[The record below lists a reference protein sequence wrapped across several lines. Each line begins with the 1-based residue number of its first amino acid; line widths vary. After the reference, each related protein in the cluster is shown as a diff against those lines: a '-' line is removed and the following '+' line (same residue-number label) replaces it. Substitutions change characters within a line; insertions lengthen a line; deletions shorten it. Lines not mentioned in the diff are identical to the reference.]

1 MSGSFDANRE
11 DLVVGVIGAGAMGQG
26 IVQVSLQ
33 GGMRVVLFDAKPG
46 GAAAGADLVA
56 QRLDRSAERGRL
68 EPDAVAE
75 MKTKLTVVDDLS
87 GFAPCHAV
95 VEAVFE
101 DLDVKHAV
109 YTELEKHVTP
119 DCIIAS
125 NTSSL
130 PISSLGRPCAHQTR
144 FAGFHF
150 FNPVPLMRLVEVIR
164 GSSTEDWVVE
174 GLVKLGER
182 MGRTP
187 VVVRDHPGFLV
198 NTGGRAFTTEAL
210 HILHE
215 GVAVQAQVDA
225 VMRDCAHFRMG
236 PFELMDLTGVDVNYP
251 ASLIMHEQNSYDPR
265 IRTVPFH
272 KSLHDAGRFGRKTGH
287 GNYRYDEAGKMIDP
301 PSPDHVSDAAP
312 AERVF
317 VAEGSEIFSDLLAG
331 TAMTEIDDGESPI
344 VAALYGE
351 DCSTFAARRSLD
363 HTRLVAIDPTGDL
376 SKRAS
381 IMTPPGANPA
391 ARDAVAAR
399 LNANGRAVVAIK
411 DSPGFIAQRM
421 RAMIGNL
428 GCEMAQIQLATPEDI
443 DLAMRL
449 GLNYPLGPLEI
460 IDDFGTALAYRIMS
474 TMQEITGDD
483 RYRPSPWLRRRA
495 LLGLGAKVPS

>member
-1 MSGSFDANRE
+1 
-11 DLVVGVIGAGAMGQG
+11 VI
-26 IVQVSLQ
+26 
-33 GGMRVVLFDAKPG
+33 
-46 GAAAGADLVA
+46 
-56 QRLDRSAERGRL
+56 
-68 EPDAVAE
+68 
-75 MKTKLTVVDDLS
+75 
-87 GFAPCHAV
+87 
-95 VEAVFE
+95 EAVFE
-101 DLDVKHAV
+101 DLEVKHAV
-109 YTELEKHVTP
+109 YTELEKHVSA

-130 PISSLGRPCAHQTR
+130 PISSLGRPCRHRNR
-144 FAGFHF
+144 FAGLHF

-164 GSSTEDWVVE
+164 GSSTEDWVIE

-198 NTGGRAFTTEAL
+198 NSGGRAFTTEAL

-251 ASLIMHEQNSYDPR
+251 ASLIMHQQNSYDPR

-272 KSLHDAGRFGRKTGH
+272 KSLYDAGRFGRKTGQ
-287 GNYRYDEAGKMIDP
+287 GNYRYDAAGKMIDP
-301 PSPDHVSDAAP
+301 PSPDHVGDAAP
-312 AERVF
+312 VERVY
-317 VAEGSEIFSDLLAG
+317 VIEGAEIFSDLLAG
-331 TAMTEIDDGESPI
+331 AALSASDDGESPI
-344 VAALYGE
+344 VAALHGE
-351 DCSTFAARRSLD
+351 DCSTFAARTGVD
-363 HTRLVAIDPTGDL
+363 HRRLVAIDPTGDL
-376 SKRAS
+376 SKRAT
-381 IMTPPGANPA
+381 IMTPPGADPA
-391 ARDAVAAR
+391 ARDGVAAR
-399 LNANGRAVVAIK
+399 INANGRAVMAIK

-428 GCEMAQIQLATPEDI
+428 GCEMAQIQLATPDDI

-449 GLNYPLGPLEI
+449 GLNYPMGPLEI
-460 IDDFGTALAYRIMS
+460 IDDFGPDLAHRIMQ
-474 TMQEITGDD
+474 TMQMITGDD

-495 LLGLGAKVPS
+495 QLGLGAKVLA

>member
-1 MSGSFDANRE
+1 MVFDAGRD
-11 DLVVGVIGAGAMGQG
+11 DLIVGVVGAGAMGQG
-26 IVQVSLQ
+26 VVQVSLQ
-33 GGMRVVLFDAKPG
+33 GGMAVVLIDAQPG
-46 GAAAGADLVA
+46 AAAAGATKVFE
-56 QRLDRSAERGRL
+56 RLDRSAERGRL
-68 EPDAVAE
+68 EADAVAV
-75 MKTKLTVVDDLS
+75 MKSKLTVAA
-87 GFAPCHAV
+87 GFEAFAPCHAV
-95 VEAVFE
+95 IEAVFE
-101 DLDVKHAV
+101 SLEVKHAV
-109 YTELEKHVTP
+109 YGELEKHVSTE
-119 DCIIAS
+119 CIIAS

-130 PISSLGRPCAHQTR
+130 PISSLGRQCAHQNR
-144 FAGFHF
+144 FAGLHF

-164 GSSTEDWVVE
+164 GPSTEEWVID
-174 GLVKLGER
+174 GLTKLGER

-251 ASLIMHEQNSYDPR
+251 ASLIMHQQNSYDPR

-272 KSLHDAGRFGRKTGH
+272 KSLYDAGRFGRKTGQ
-287 GNYRYDEAGKMIDP
+287 GNYRYDKSGKVIDP
-301 PSPDHVSDAAP
+301 PSPDFLTDAGA

-317 VAEGSEIFSDLLAG
+317 VAEVAEIFSDLLAG
-331 TAMTEIDDGESPI
+331 ATMAEIDDGVSPI

-351 DCSTFAARRSLD
+351 DCSTFAARTGVDYR
-363 HTRLVAIDPTGDL
+363 RLVAIDPTGDL
-376 SKRAS
+376 SKRAT
-381 IMTPPGANPA
+381 IMTPPGADPA

-399 LNANGRAVVAIK
+399 IAANGRAVVAIK

-428 GCEMAQIQLATPEDI
+428 GCEMAQIQLATPDDI

-460 IDDFGTALAYRIMS
+460 IDDLGPPLAYRIMA

-495 LLGLGAKVPS
+495 QLGLGAKVPA

>member
-1 MSGSFDANRE
+1 MTFDVSAD
-11 DLVVGVIGAGAMGQG
+11 DLTIGVIGAGAMGQG

-33 GGMRVVLFDAKPG
+33 GGMNVVLFDANPK
-46 GAAAGADLVA
+46 GAMAGKDLVV
-56 QRLDRSAERGRL
+56 QRLRRAVERGRL
-68 EPDAVAE
+68 EVNAVEE
-75 MKTKLTVVDDLS
+75 MIPKLMVSNDLS
-87 GFAPCHAV
+87 DFSNCKVV

-109 YTELEKHVTP
+109 YKELEEHVTA

-130 PISSLGRPCAHQTR
+130 PISSLGRPCKHQAR
-144 FAGFHF
+144 FAGLHF

-164 GSSTEDWVVE
+164 GPSTEDWVIE
-174 GLVKLGER
+174 ALVQLGER

-187 VVVRDHPGFLV
+187 VVVRDAPGFLV

-215 GVAVQAQVDA
+215 GVAIQSQVDA

-272 KSLHDAGRFGRKTGH
+272 KSLYDAGRFGRKTGH
-287 GNYRYDEAGKMIDP
+287 GNYRYDADGKMIDP
-301 PSPDHVSDAAP
+301 PSPDYKTS
-312 AERVF
+312 AEKASRIIIM
-317 VAEGSEIFSDLLAG
+317 EGNEVFSDIFASAG
-331 TAMTEIDDGESPI
+331 MSDSDDGESPI
-344 VAALYGE
+344 VAALLGE
-351 DCSTFAARRSLD
+351 DCSTFAHRTGVDYR
-363 HTRLVAIDPTGDL
+363 RLVGIDGTGDL
-376 SKRAS
+376 SKRVTL
-381 IMTPPGANPA
+381 MTPPGVKKNA
-391 ARDAVAAR
+391 
-399 LNANGRAVVAIK
+399 LNAISALIGSNGRSVTAIK
-411 DSPGFIAQRM
+411 DSPGFISQRI

-428 GCEMAQIQLATPEDI
+428 GCEMAQIELATPEDI

-449 GLNYPLGPLEI
+449 GLNYPMGPLEI
-460 IDDFGTALAYRIMS
+460 IDDFGTSIAHNIMS
-474 TMQEITGDD
+474 VMQEITGDD

-495 LLGLGAKVPS
+495 LLGLGAHVSS

>member
-1 MSGSFDANRE
+1 MSFDAGRD
-11 DLVVGVIGAGAMGQG
+11 DLIVGVIGAGAMGQG

-33 GGMRVVLFDAKPG
+33 GGMSVVVFDAKPG
-46 GAAAGADLVA
+46 GAQAGADAVF
-56 QRLDRSAERGRL
+56 QRLDRSVERGRL
-68 EPDAVAE
+68 EADDVAA
-75 MKTKLTVVDDLS
+75 MKAKLTVTDDLS
-87 GFAPCHAV
+87 GLAPCHAV

-101 DLDVKHAV
+101 DLEVKHQV
-109 YTELEKHVTP
+109 YTELEKHVTA

-130 PISSLGRPCAHQTR
+130 PISSLGRPCENQTR
-144 FAGFHF
+144 FAGMHF

-164 GSSTEDWVVE
+164 GSSTEDWVVD

-236 PFELMDLTGVDVNYP
+236 PFELMDLTGVDINYP

-265 IRTVPFH
+265 IRTVPYH
-272 KSLHDAGRFGRKTGH
+272 KSLYDAGRFGRKTGQ
-287 GNYRYDEAGKMIDP
+287 GNYRYAGDGKMIDP
-301 PSPDHVSDAAP
+301 PNPDHESAAAA
-312 AERVF
+312 AERVH
-317 VAEGSEIFSDLLAG
+317 VAEGAEIFSDLLAG
-331 TAMTEIDDGESPI
+331 ATLAETDDGESPI

-351 DCSTFAARRSLD
+351 DCASFAARRGVD

-376 SKRAS
+376 SKRTT
-381 IMTPPGANPA
+381 IMTPPGADPA
-391 ARDAVAAR
+391 VRDAVAAR
-399 LNANGRAVVAIK
+399 INANGRAVVAIK

-428 GCEMAQIQLATPEDI
+428 GCEMAQIQLATPDDI

-449 GLNYPLGPLEI
+449 GLNYPMGPLEI
-460 IDDFGTALAYRIMS
+460 IDDFGTELAHRIMS

-495 LLGLGAKVPS
+495 LLGLSAKVPA

>member
-1 MSGSFDANRE
+1 MGFDAGRD

-33 GGMRVVLFDAKPG
+33 GGMAVVLYDAKPG
-46 GAAAGADLVA
+46 GAAAGAEQVF

-68 EPDAVAE
+68 DAGAVAE
-75 MKTKLTVVDDLS
+75 MKSKLTVADDLS

-95 VEAVFE
+95 IEAVFE

-109 YTELEKHVTP
+109 YTELERHVTP

-130 PISSLGRPCAHQTR
+130 PISSLGRPCAHQNR

-164 GSSTEDWVVE
+164 GSSTEDWVIE

-251 ASLIMHEQNSYDPR
+251 ASLIMHQQNSYDPR

-272 KSLHDAGRFGRKTGH
+272 KSLHDAGRFGRKTGQ

-301 PSPDHVSDAAP
+301 PSPDHVTGAKP
-312 AERVF
+312 ADRVF
-317 VAEGSEIFSDLLAG
+317 VAEGAEIFSDLLAG
-331 TAMTEIDDGESPI
+331 ATLAETDDGESPI

-351 DCSTFAARRSLD
+351 DCSTFASRRSLD

-376 SKRAS
+376 SKRAT
-381 IMTPPGANPA
+381 IMTP
-391 ARDAVAAR
+391 
-399 LNANGRAVVAIK
+399 

-428 GCEMAQIQLATPEDI
+428 GCEMAQIQLATPDDI

-460 IDDFGTALAYRIMS
+460 IDDFGTGLANRIMS

>member
-1 MSGSFDANRE
+1 MGFDAGRD
-11 DLVVGVIGAGAMGQG
+11 DLIVGVIGAGAMGQG

-33 GGMRVVLFDAKPG
+33 GGMSVVLFDAKPG
-46 GAAAGADLVA
+46 GGEAGAALVA

-68 EPDAVAE
+68 EPDAVAA
-75 MKTKLTVVDDLS
+75 MKARLTVVDDLS
-87 GFAPCHAV
+87 GLAACHAV

-109 YTELEKHVTP
+109 YTELEKHVSA

-130 PISSLGRPCAHQTR
+130 PISSLGRPCAHQNR

-215 GVAVQAQVDA
+215 GVAVQAQIDA

-251 ASLIMHEQNSYDPR
+251 ASLIMHQQNSYDPR

-301 PSPDHVSDAAP
+301 PSPDHVTDAAP
-312 AERVF
+312 AARVV
-317 VAEGSEIFSDLLAG
+317 VAEAAEIFSDLLAG
-331 TAMTEIDDGESPI
+331 AALAETDDGESPI

-351 DCSTFAARRSLD
+351 DCSTFAARRGLD
-363 HTRLVAIDPTGDL
+363 YRRLVAIDPTGDL
-376 SKRAS
+376 SKRAT
-381 IMTPPGANPA
+381 IMTPPGADPA

-399 LNANGRAVVAIK
+399 LAANGRAVVAIK

-428 GCEMAQIQLATPEDI
+428 GCEMAQIQLATPDDI

-460 IDDFGTALAYRIMS
+460 IDDFGTDLAHRIMA

>member
-1 MSGSFDANRE
+1 MSFDSNA
-11 DLVVGVIGAGAMGQG
+11 DDFVIGVIGAGAMGQG

-33 GGMRVVLFDAKPG
+33 GGMPVLLFDANRE
-46 GAAAGADLVA
+46 GASVGKDLVC
-56 QRLDRSAERGRL
+56 QRLDRSVERGRL
-68 EPDAVAE
+68 DLDAVKQ
-75 MKTKLTVVDDLS
+75 MKSNLTLVDSLS
-87 GFAPCHAV
+87 GFSKCKVV

-109 YTELEKHVTP
+109 YKELEQYVSSE
-119 DCIIAS
+119 CIIAS

-130 PISSLGRPCAHQTR
+130 PISSLGRPCERQER
-144 FAGFHF
+144 FAGLHF

-164 GSSTEDWVVE
+164 GPSTDDWVID

-187 VVVRDHPGFLV
+187 VVVRDAPGFLV

-215 GVAVQAQVDA
+215 GVAIQSQVDA

-272 KSLHDAGRFGRKTGH
+272 KSLYDAGRYGRKTRH
-287 GNYRYDEAGKMIDP
+287 GNYKYDADGNMIDV
-301 PSPDHVSDAAP
+301 PSPDFETTSEKATKVIIPEDA
-312 AERVF
+312 
-317 VAEGSEIFSDLLAG
+317 EIFSDLLAG
-331 TAMTEIDDGESPI
+331 AGMAVSDDGQSPI
-344 VAALYGE
+344 VVALFGE
-351 DCSTFAARRSLD
+351 DCSTFAHRTGLDYRRI
-363 HTRLVAIDPTGDL
+363 VAIDTTGDL
-376 SKRAS
+376 SKRVTL
-381 IMTPPGANPA
+381 MTAPGATKIMI
-391 ARDAVAAR
+391 DSVAA
-399 LNANGRAVVAIK
+399 LINKNGRAVTAIK
-411 DSPGFIAQRM
+411 DSPGFISQRI

-428 GCEMAQIQLATPEDI
+428 GCEMAQIELATPEDI

-449 GLNYPLGPLEI
+449 GLNYPMGPLEI
-460 IDDFGTALAYRIMS
+460 IDDFGPNLAHTIMS
-474 TMQEITGDD
+474 IMQEITGDD

-495 LLGLGAKVPS
+495 LLGLGAHIPS

>member
-1 MSGSFDANRE
+1 MEFDAGRD
-11 DLVVGVIGAGAMGQG
+11 DLIVGVIGAGAMGQG

-33 GGMRVVLFDAKPG
+33 GGMSVVLFDAKPG
-46 GAAAGADLVA
+46 GAAAAAALVEK
-56 QRLDRSAERGRL
+56 RLDRSAERGRL
-68 EPDAVAE
+68 EADAVAV
-75 MKTKLTVVDDLS
+75 MKSKLIVVDDLS
-87 GFAPCHAV
+87 DFAGCHVV

-101 DLDVKHAV
+101 DLDIKHAV
-109 YTELEKHVTP
+109 YTELEKHVSA

-130 PISSLGRPCAHQTR
+130 PISSLGRPCGYQHR

-251 ASLIMHEQNSYDPR
+251 ASLIMHQQNSYDPR

-272 KSLHDAGRFGRKTGH
+272 KSLHDAGHFGRKTGQ
-287 GNYRYDEAGKMIDP
+287 GNYRYDGTGKIIDP
-301 PSPDHVSDAAP
+301 PSPDHVTDASP

-317 VAEGSEIFSDLLAG
+317 VAESAEIFSDLLAG
-331 TAMTEIDDGESPI
+331 CALSETDDGESPI

-351 DCSTFAARRSLD
+351 DSSTFAARRSLD
-363 HTRLVAIDPTGDL
+363 HKRLVAIDPTGDL
-376 SKRAS
+376 SKRAT
-381 IMTPPGANPA
+381 IMTPPGADPA
-391 ARDAVAAR
+391 ARDALAAR

-421 RAMIGNL
+421 RVMIGNL
-428 GCEMAQIQLATPEDI
+428 GCEMAQIQLATPDDI

-460 IDDFGTALAYRIMS
+460 IDDFGTDLAYRIMA